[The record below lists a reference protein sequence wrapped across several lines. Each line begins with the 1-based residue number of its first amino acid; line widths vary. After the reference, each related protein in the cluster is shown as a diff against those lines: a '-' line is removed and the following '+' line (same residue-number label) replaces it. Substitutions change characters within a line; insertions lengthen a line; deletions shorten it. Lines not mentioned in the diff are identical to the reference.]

1 MIEKWWFDKLK
12 KEEKVKIENLYKE
25 NYILSNKIVEKWNFD
40 WKIFNYLKTI
50 ILDINELNRI
60 KNVVSWE

>member
-25 NYILSNKIVEKWNFD
+25 NYILSDKIVEKWNFD

>member
-25 NYILSNKIVEKWNFD
+25 NYILSDEIVEKWNFD